1 SLGEPT
7 RSLALSSGLL
17 AVLAVASRPLSSRR
31 VQRWLECRDPRLRGF
46 RADRPGQ
53 AQAGDHEDDPDA
65 TEGGGHAQTELERG
79 GRCGTHTQLANE
91 GKRGGAPGDAAGGGL
106 DRISAIEL
114 AVVLAIDAER
124 DLRAGR
130 IEGA

>member
-1 SLGEPT
+1 MRVITTKRPGRSLGEPT
-7 RSLALSSGLL
+7 RSLARSSGLL

-65 TEGGGHAQTELERG
+65 TEAAATPRPSWSEE
-79 GRCGTHTQLANE
+79 AVA
-91 GKRGGAPGDAAGGGL
+91 APTPSWPMRASAVGLQAMPRAAAWTGSV
-106 DRISAIEL
+106 RSN
-114 AVVLAIDAER
+114 
-124 DLRAGR
+124 
-130 IEGA
+130 